1 MLHIYIDTIPHADQR
16 YPTVGDYW
24 TARSATTASGQSGQ
38 SYLNTGVEAQ
48 IIKISEMG
56 NIDYEFLVAI
66 HEAIEQHLCH
76 KHGVEE
82 EAITQFD
89 IQYEHDRPASNTQEP
104 GNDTRAPYYH
114 EHQFATSI
122 EMQIAAA
129 LGVDWDTYDQAVNSL

>member
-16 YPTVGDYW
+16 YLTVGDYW
-24 TARSATTASGQSGQ
+24 EECVIKGITTENPIQLPVRRA
-38 SYLNTGVEAQ
+38 
-48 IIKISEMG
+48 IKVSEMG

-82 EAITQFD
+82 ESITQFD
-89 IQYEHDRPASNTQEP
+89 MQYEQARPAGNVQEP